1 MSTNFLDSFALN
13 GTEYNF
19 LDKVAQSRLDQL
31 VGGANTPSEGNSE
44 LLDIRVGANGK
55 SYDSAGAAI
64 RGQFQDIQSDRNV
77 LDTNS
82 NGILEALIR
91 LLPNFL
97 EKYPYLNR
105 SDNGSG
111 MGMKPDI
118 DGQGYIMNGTAKLVN
133 PYLNLVTHS
142 EEQPTFKA
150 GKWLFVNCMVGTG
163 DPSTLPEWWYPNP
176 VCDLEAS
183 VSDDAP
189 PRIWYV
195 VDIPYDFTP
204 TRVRISHVK
213 KGKSY
218 VDYKIKPYI
227 FYLGDTSE
235 SKLQIDSDKTYK
247 ICAFNVGNF
256 SYGQAGNGQGT
267 DEMFNQ
273 FLDTFHK
280 CNADIYMFSEWDK
293 YWNFEEE
300 TLSSDKLKNL
310 SPYWSGWEDGTP
322 GRYVYQKVSSAYKL
336 RKVTSKYFADGESR
350 HFVDCVINL
359 SGKPVH
365 FICTHLPWST
375 KQLRDSDIDKIIEYI
390 KTNNI
395 EYFVVGGDFNQGLS
409 TDGADAPTNAEE
421 MAEMVKSDIRKWT
434 VEGYNSAQGGFYGV
448 LNTSEN
454 TTETFPMKPY
464 DNIVT
469 SPNIFIRDVRTVDTE
484 ASDHKPLVV
493 EIQIL

>member
-1 MSTNFLDSFALN
+1 
-13 GTEYNF
+13 
-19 LDKVAQSRLDQL
+19 
-31 VGGANTPSEGNSE
+31 
-44 LLDIRVGANGK
+44 
-55 SYDSAGAAI
+55 
-64 RGQFQDIQSDRNV
+64 
-77 LDTNS
+77 
-82 NGILEALIR
+82 
-91 LLPNFL
+91 
-97 EKYPYLNR
+97 
-105 SDNGSG
+105 
-111 MGMKPDI
+111 
-118 DGQGYIMNGTAKLVN
+118 
-133 PYLNLVTHS
+133 
-142 EEQPTFKA
+142 
-150 GKWLFVNCMVGTG
+150 
-163 DPSTLPEWWYPNP
+163 
-176 VCDLEAS
+176 
-183 VSDDAP
+183 
-189 PRIWYV
+189 
-195 VDIPYDFTP
+195 
-204 TRVRISHVK
+204 
-213 KGKSY
+213 
-218 VDYKIKPYI
+218 
-227 FYLGDTSE
+227 
-235 SKLQIDSDKTYK
+235 
-247 ICAFNVGNF
+247 
-256 SYGQAGNGQGT
+256 
-267 DEMFNQ
+267 
-273 FLDTFHK
+273 
-280 CNADIYMFSEWDK
+280 MFSEWDK

-300 TLSSDKLKNL
+300 ILSSDKLKNL

-484 ASDHKPLVV
+484 ASDRKPLVV